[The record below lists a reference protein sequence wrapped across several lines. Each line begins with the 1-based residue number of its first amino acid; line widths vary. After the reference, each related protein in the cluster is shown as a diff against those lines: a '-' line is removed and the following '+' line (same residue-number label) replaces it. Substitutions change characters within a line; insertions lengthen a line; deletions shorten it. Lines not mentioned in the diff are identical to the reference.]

1 MTKFRIVLLLV
12 TAQLFFS
19 CIPVTPKSVKPELK
33 PMPSFEIDPGTLDF
47 MKKMFVCDKADSE
60 MALADFNDESSAAVE
75 GTETLREVET
85 TDCDGKVEKS
95 ISLVEHFKQS
105 IDISPDK
112 DLSQQ
117 LNFMSVENVRT
128 CATIKI
134 SAVEKAKFEVLKDEK
149 LLPDSTSFGK
159 DSIASIVGDAQIV
172 LFDSPIKMEYT
183 DLNVSNGNNVLK
195 IRYFGKCLKYAEKID
210 DTKTDSKN
218 CLEAEVLAEKQ
229 IFLKVSITRKVSP
242 LPALK
247 VNSCK
252 TNPTP
257 QAK

>member
-1 MTKFRIVLLLV
+1 MTKFRIVLLIV

-19 CIPVTPKSVKPELK
+19 CIPVIPKPVKTELK
-33 PMPSFEIDPGTLDF
+33 PMPKFEIDPGTLEF
-47 MKKMFVCDKADSE
+47 MKKMFVCNKTDSE
-60 MALADFNDESSAAVE
+60 MALANFNNESTVAVE
-75 GTETLREVET
+75 GTETLQEVET
-85 TDCDGKVEKS
+85 TDCDGKVTKS
-95 ISLVEHFKQS
+95 ISLVERFKQS
-105 IDISPDK
+105 IDISPDTE
-112 DLSQQ
+112 LTQQ

-134 SAVEKAKFEVLKDEK
+134 SAVEQAKFEDLKNEK
-149 LLPDSTSFGK
+149 LLPGLTPFGK
-159 DSIASIVGDAQIV
+159 DSSASIVGDAQIV
-172 LFDSPIKMEYT
+172 LFDSPIKREQT

-210 DTKTDSKN
+210 DKKTDSKN

-229 IFLKVSITRKVSP
+229 ILLKVSITRKVSP

-252 TNPTP
+252 TNPNP
-257 QAK
+257 QAE